1 MRIDFTNKLIIES
14 EEISINDFDITSFFY
29 DQIGNKIY
37 CVFRNDYIEKHC
49 LITYSN
55 VIRVEIQSCNFL
67 GDSLKVLNWK
77 LGEKLN
83 NKQTIKVV
91 ESENS
96 ADYLKSQF
104 EECDRLVETILTFYS
119 GNTITI
125 LCEYIDFT

>member
-1 MRIDFTNKLIIES
+1 MRIDFTNKRIIES

-37 CVFRNDYIEKHC
+37 CIFRNDYIEKNC

-55 VIRVEIQSCNFL
+55 VISVEIQSCNFL
-67 GDSLKVLNWK
+67 GDSFKVLNWK
-77 LGEKLN
+77 LGEKS
-83 NKQTIKVV
+83 KSKTTTKVAKLK
-91 ESENS
+91 N
-96 ADYLKSQF
+96 ADYLKPQF

-125 LCEYIDFT
+125 LCEYIDFK

>member
-1 MRIDFTNKLIIES
+1 MRIDFTNKRIIES

-37 CVFRNDYIEKHC
+37 CIFRNDYIEKHY

-55 VIRVEIQSCNFL
+55 VISVEIQSCNFL
-67 GDSLKVLNWK
+67 GDSFKVLNWK
-77 LGEKLN
+77 LGEKS
-83 NKQTIKVV
+83 KSKTTTKVAKLK
-91 ESENS
+91 N
-96 ADYLKSQF
+96 ADYLKPQF

-125 LCEYIDFT
+125 LCEYIDFK